1 MRWTRHRSSAGF
13 TLLEVLVAIAIFS
26 VMAVLAYEGLRN
38 FLAARTLLDN
48 RTGVFHARVRGMAQ
62 MQQDL
67 EQLVARPVRDELGDP
82 VDALR
87 RRTGEEVLLAFT
99 RHSPWPAPSRGL
111 PDLRRVEYRLLEGR
125 LLRRE
130 WDALD
135 RVSSVGYRERTLLSG
150 VESVQ
155 LRFHGAESWQDDWA
169 GAAGPASRT
178 DLPRA
183 VGVLVRFADGR
194 SLERILRPGGAG

>member
-1 MRWTRHRSSAGF
+1 MKQPRDRSIAGF

-38 FLAARTLLDN
+38 FLAARTLLES
-48 RTGVFHARVRGMAQ
+48 RTSVFHARVRGIAQ
-62 MQQDL
+62 IQQDL

-87 RRTGEEVLLAFT
+87 RRAGEEVLLAFT
-99 RHSPWPAPSRGL
+99 RHSPWPAPARGL
-111 PDLRRVEYRLLEGR
+111 PDLRRVEYRLLQGR

-135 RVSSVGYRERTLLSG
+135 RVSSVGYRERTMLSG
-150 VESVQ
+150 VESLD
-155 LRFHGAESWQDDWA
+155 LRFHGADAWQDDWSEET
-169 GAAGPASRT
+169 GAAGQSG
-178 DLPRA
+178 LPRA
-183 VGVLVRFADGR
+183 VGVIVRFEDGR

>member
-1 MRWTRHRSSAGF
+1 MTQTRGRSILGF

-38 FLAARTLLDN
+38 FLAARAMLES
-48 RTGVFHARVRGMAQ
+48 RTSVFHARVRGIAQ
-62 MQQDL
+62 IQQDL
-67 EQLVARPVRDELGDP
+67 EQLVGRPVRDELGDP

-87 RRTGEEVLLAFT
+87 RRAGEEVLLAFT
-99 RHSPWPAPSRGL
+99 RHSPWPAPARGL
-111 PDLRRVEYRLLEGR
+111 PDLRRVEYRLVQGR
-125 LLRRE
+125 LLRWE

-150 VESVQ
+150 VESVD
-155 LRFHGAESWQDDWA
+155 LRFHDAESWQDDWS
-169 GAAGPASRT
+169 GETGSASRT

-183 VGVLVRFADGR
+183 VGVIVRFEDGR
-194 SLERILRPGGAG
+194 SLERVLRPGGAG